1 MKKITLMAGLAAL
14 SAAPFAQAAPLV
26 DVYAGGYAWSPDTSG
41 SIASGSNDIDMEDDL
56 GFDDSDQTVLYVG
69 LEHAVPV
76 LPNVRLRYMDLS
88 DDASN
93 RLNETITFNGEAFPV
108 ATTVV
113 SEYDMEMLDGTF
125 YWSPLDNVVKLDLGL
140 TVRQMDADFTIRSQT
155 VGNVASESASET
167 FPLAHGAIRA
177 NLPLTGVYVGG
188 EINAIEYDGSGM
200 RDFDAHIGW
209 QSDFLL
215 GVKAGYSRLEVELDD
230 VSGLD
235 SDLEIG
241 GPYLAATF
249 RF

>member
-14 SAAPFAQAAPLV
+14 SAAPLAQAAPLV

-69 LEHAVPV
+69 LEHAVPLV
-76 LPNVRLRYMDLS
+76 PNVRLRYMDLS

-93 RLNETITFNGEAFPV
+93 TLVNPITFNGETLAGDV
-108 ATTVV
+108 N
-113 SEYDMEMLDGTF
+113 SDYDMEMLDGTF

-140 TVRQMDADFTIRSQT
+140 TVRQMDADFTITGAGQRAT
-155 VGNVASESASET
+155 ESASET
-167 FPLAHGAIRA
+167 FPMAHGAVRA

>member
-1 MKKITLMAGLAAL
+1 MLTTIISFGVILA
-14 SAAPFAQAAPLV
+14 
-26 DVYAGGYAWSPDTSG
+26 
-41 SIASGSNDIDMEDDL
+41 
-56 GFDDSDQTVLYVG
+56 
-69 LEHAVPV
+69 
-76 LPNVRLRYMDLS
+76 
-88 DDASN
+88 
-93 RLNETITFNGEAFPV
+93 
-108 ATTVV
+108 
-113 SEYDMEMLDGTF
+113 
-125 YWSPLDNVVKLDLGL
+125 LGL
-140 TVRQMDADFTIRSQT
+140 TIFCTIKWW
-155 VGNVASESASET
+155 
-167 FPLAHGAIRA
+167 

>member
-41 SIASGSNDIDMEDDL
+41 SIASGSNDIDMENDL
-56 GFDDSDQTVLYVG
+56 GFDDSDQTVIYVG

-93 RLNETITFNGEAFPV
+93 TLVDPITFNGQTFAGNV
-108 ATTVV
+108 N
-113 SEYDMEMLDGTF
+113 SDYDMEMVDGTF

-167 FPLAHGAIRA
+167 FPLAHGAVRA

>member
-93 RLNETITFNGEAFPV
+93 TVVSPITFNGEILAGNL
-108 ATTVV
+108 A

-125 YWSPLDNVVKLDLGL
+125 YWSPLDNVVKLDLGV

-167 FPLAHGAIRA
+167 FPLAHGSVRA

-200 RDFDAHIGW
+200 RDFDAYIGW

-235 SDLEIG
+235 SDIEIG

>member
-1 MKKITLMAGLAAL
+1 MGWLKFL
-14 SAAPFAQAAPLV
+14 PLCRRRTQ
-26 DVYAGGYAWSPDTSG
+26 SPHGPRKRVTG
-41 SIASGSNDIDMEDDL
+41 VE
-56 GFDDSDQTVLYVG
+56 VL
-69 LEHAVPV
+69 
-76 LPNVRLRYMDLS
+76 
-88 DDASN
+88 
-93 RLNETITFNGEAFPV
+93 
-108 ATTVV
+108 
-113 SEYDMEMLDGTF
+113 
-125 YWSPLDNVVKLDLGL
+125 
-140 TVRQMDADFTIRSQT
+140 Q
-155 VGNVASESASET
+155 T
-167 FPLAHGAIRA
+167 FPLAHGAVRA

>member
-140 TVRQMDADFTIRSQT
+140 TVRQMDADFTITGAGQQAT
-155 VGNVASESASET
+155 ESASET
-167 FPLAHGAIRA
+167 FPLAHGAVRA

>member
-93 RLNETITFNGEAFPV
+93 TLVDPITFNGQTFADNV
-108 ATTVV
+108 N
-113 SEYDMEMLDGTF
+113 SDYDMEMLDGTF

-167 FPLAHGAIRA
+167 FPLAHGAVRA

-241 GPYLAATF
+241 GPHLAATF

>member
-93 RLNETITFNGEAFPV
+93 TLVDPITFNGQTFAGNV
-108 ATTVV
+108 N
-113 SEYDMEMLDGTF
+113 SDYDMEMLDGTF

-167 FPLAHGAIRA
+167 FPLAHGAVRA

>member
-93 RLNETITFNGEAFPV
+93 TVVSPITFNGEILAGNL
-108 ATTVV
+108 A

-125 YWSPLDNVVKLDLGL
+125 YWSPLDNVVKLDLGV

-167 FPLAHGAIRA
+167 FPLAHGAVRA

-200 RDFDAHIGW
+200 RDFDAYIGW

>member
-93 RLNETITFNGEAFPV
+93 TLVDPITFNGQTFADNV
-108 ATTVV
+108 N
-113 SEYDMEMLDGTF
+113 SDYDMEMLDGTF

-140 TVRQMDADFTIRSQT
+140 TVRQMDADFTITGAGQQAT
-155 VGNVASESASET
+155 ESASET
-167 FPLAHGAIRA
+167 FPLAHGAVRA

-241 GPYLAATF
+241 GP
-249 RF
+249 

>member
-1 MKKITLMAGLAAL
+1 MKKMTLMAGLAAL

-93 RLNETITFNGEAFPV
+93 TVVSPITFNGELLAGNL
-108 ATTVV
+108 A

-125 YWSPLDNVVKLDLGL
+125 YWSPLDNVVKLDLGV

-167 FPLAHGAIRA
+167 FPLAHGAVRA

-200 RDFDAHIGW
+200 RDFDAYIGW

-235 SDLEIG
+235 SDIEIG

>member
-93 RLNETITFNGEAFPV
+93 TLVDPITFNGQTFAGNV
-108 ATTVV
+108 N
-113 SEYDMEMLDGTF
+113 SDYDMEMLDGTF

-140 TVRQMDADFTIRSQT
+140 TVRQMDADFTITGAGQQAT
-155 VGNVASESASET
+155 ESASET
-167 FPLAHGAIRA
+167 FPLAHGAVRA

-241 GPYLAATF
+241 GPYLAAPF

>member
-41 SIASGSNDIDMEDDL
+41 SIASGSTDIDMEDDL

-140 TVRQMDADFTIRSQT
+140 TVRQMDADFTITGAGQQAT
-155 VGNVASESASET
+155 ESASET
-167 FPLAHGAIRA
+167 FPLAHGAVRA

>member
-93 RLNETITFNGEAFPV
+93 SLNETITFNGEAFPV

-140 TVRQMDADFTIRSQT
+140 TVRQMDADFTITGAGQQAT
-155 VGNVASESASET
+155 ESASET
-167 FPLAHGAIRA
+167 FPLAHGAVRA

>member
-56 GFDDSDQTVLYVG
+56 GFDESDQTVLYVG

-88 DDASN
+88 DDGNNTVVSP
-93 RLNETITFNGEAFPV
+93 ITFNGEILAGNL
-108 ATTVV
+108 A

-125 YWSPLDNVVKLDLGL
+125 YWSPLDNVVKLDLGV

-167 FPLAHGAIRA
+167 FPLAHGAVRA

>member
-56 GFDDSDQTVLYVG
+56 GFDDSDQSIIYVG
-69 LEHAVPV
+69 VEHAVPV
-76 LPNVRLRYMDLS
+76 VPNVRLRYMDLS

-93 RLNETITFNGEAFPV
+93 TLVAPVTFNGETFAGDIN
-108 ATTVV
+108 
-113 SEYDMEMLDGTF
+113 SDYDMEMLDGTF
-125 YWSPLDNVVKLDLGL
+125 YWSPLDNVVKLDLGV
-140 TVRQMDADFTIRSQT
+140 TVRQMDADFTISGAGQR
-155 VGNVASESASET
+155 ASESASET
-167 FPLAHGAIRA
+167 FPLAHGAVRA

>member
-1 MKKITLMAGLAAL
+1 MKKMTLMAGLAAL

-93 RLNETITFNGEAFPV
+93 TVVSPITFNGEILAGNL
-108 ATTVV
+108 A

-125 YWSPLDNVVKLDLGL
+125 YWSPLDNVVKLDLGV

-167 FPLAHGAIRA
+167 FPLAHGAVRA

-200 RDFDAHIGW
+200 RDFDAYIGW

-235 SDLEIG
+235 SDIEIG

>member
-14 SAAPFAQAAPLV
+14 SAAPLAQAAPLV

-140 TVRQMDADFTIRSQT
+140 TVRQMDADFTITGAGQRAT
-155 VGNVASESASET
+155 ESASET
-167 FPLAHGAIRA
+167 FPMAHGAVRA

>member
-1 MKKITLMAGLAAL
+1 MKKMTLLAGLAAL

-56 GFDDSDQTVLYVG
+56 GFDDSDQSVIYVG

-93 RLNETITFNGEAFPV
+93 TVVSPITFNGEILAGNL
-108 ATTVV
+108 A

-125 YWSPLDNVVKLDLGL
+125 YWSPLDNVVKLDLGV
-140 TVRQMDADFTIRSQT
+140 TVRQMDADFSIRSRT

-167 FPLAHGAIRA
+167 FPLAHGAVRA
-177 NLPLTGVYVGG
+177 NLPLTGVYLGG
-188 EINAIEYDGSGM
+188 EINAIEYDGNGM
-200 RDFDAHIGW
+200 RDFDAYIGW

-235 SDLEIG
+235 ADLRMG

>member
-93 RLNETITFNGEAFPV
+93 TVVSPITFNGEILAGNL
-108 ATTVV
+108 A

-125 YWSPLDNVVKLDLGL
+125 YWSPLDNVVKLDLGV

-167 FPLAHGAIRA
+167 FPLAHGAVRA

-200 RDFDAHIGW
+200 RDFDAYIGW

-235 SDLEIG
+235 SDIEIG

>member
-69 LEHAVPV
+69 LEHAVPLV
-76 LPNVRLRYMDLS
+76 PNVRLRYMDLS

-93 RLNETITFNGEAFPV
+93 TLVNPITFNGETFAGDV
-108 ATTVV
+108 N
-113 SEYDMEMLDGTF
+113 SDYDMEMLDGTF

-140 TVRQMDADFTIRSQT
+140 TVRQMDADFTITGAGQQAT
-155 VGNVASESASET
+155 ESASET
-167 FPLAHGAIRA
+167 FPLAHGAVRA

>member
-69 LEHAVPV
+69 LEHAVPLV
-76 LPNVRLRYMDLS
+76 PNVRLRYMDLS

-93 RLNETITFNGEAFPV
+93 TLVNPITFNGETFAGDV
-108 ATTVV
+108 N
-113 SEYDMEMLDGTF
+113 SDYDMEMLDGTF

-167 FPLAHGAIRA
+167 FPLAHGAVRA

-241 GPYLAATF
+241 GPHLAATF

>member
-1 MKKITLMAGLAAL
+1 MKKMTLMAGLAAL
-14 SAAPFAQAAPLV
+14 SAAPVAQAAPLV

-41 SIASGSNDIDMEDDL
+41 TIASGSNDIDMEDDL
-56 GFDDSDQTVLYVG
+56 GFDDSDQTVIYVG

-93 RLNETITFNGEAFPV
+93 TLITPITFNNRTFAGDV
-108 ATTVV
+108 H
-113 SEYDMEMLDGTF
+113 SDYDMEMLDGTF

-140 TVRQMDADFTIRSQT
+140 TVRQMDADFTITGAGQR
-155 VGNVASESASET
+155 ASESASET
-167 FPLAHGAIRA
+167 FPLAHGAVRA

>member
-93 RLNETITFNGEAFPV
+93 TLVDPITFNGQTFAGNV
-108 ATTVV
+108 N
-113 SEYDMEMLDGTF
+113 SDYDMEMLDGTF

-140 TVRQMDADFTIRSQT
+140 TVRQMDADFTITGAGQQAT
-155 VGNVASESASET
+155 ESASET
-167 FPLAHGAIRA
+167 FPLAHGAVRA

-200 RDFDAHIGW
+200 RDFDAYIGW

-235 SDLEIG
+235 SDIEIG

>member
-1 MKKITLMAGLAAL
+1 MKKMTLMAGLAAL

-93 RLNETITFNGEAFPV
+93 TVVSPITFNGEILAGNL
-108 ATTVV
+108 A

-125 YWSPLDNVVKLDLGL
+125 YWSPLDNVVKLDLGV

-155 VGNVASESASET
+155 VGNVASESANET
-167 FPLAHGAIRA
+167 FPLAHGAVRA

-200 RDFDAHIGW
+200 RDFDAYIGW

-235 SDLEIG
+235 SDIEIG